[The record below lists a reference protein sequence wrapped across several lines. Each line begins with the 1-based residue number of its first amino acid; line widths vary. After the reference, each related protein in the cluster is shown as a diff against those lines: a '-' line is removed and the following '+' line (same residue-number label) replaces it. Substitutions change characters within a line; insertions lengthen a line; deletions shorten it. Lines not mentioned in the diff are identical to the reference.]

1 MKKTIRRFTAICLC
15 VSLILGNTAHTGAA
29 YLKKPGKVSRIA
41 VAQKKANVVIQYK
54 KAANAKKYLIY
65 RSTKKSSAYKKISTT
80 AKLKYTDKTTVAGTT
95 YYYKVRAANTK
106 NSKVK
111 YGSYSSVKKIKIKLP
126 VVDDDKTQNISNI
139 NSDTTIKSN
148 LTKEEDW
155 IKSSKSIDDS
165 IQKKAAMR
173 QYSFEN
179 PYIIVNPYGY
189 APLTAVVAFSTDKA
203 YSVKYTVKG
212 NTSLCDVSGS
222 TDAATVHAVPII
234 GLYANK
240 TNTVELELLENNNVV
255 ATKKVNITTGNIPS
269 DVANIVTVTKH
280 SEKSAFG
287 LTLVTGQD
295 CCYPFAYDESGD
307 IRWVITRKGGSNGI
321 FPLSDGKFLFQA
333 AFALT
338 PSHAKP
344 HPTNLYEMDY
354 LGRCYSQFYIAQ
366 GVHHDVTEKTPGG
379 NLMVITNSNNGY
391 VEDVVMEIDRTTG
404 KIVKKL
410 DLKKIFGNTYRTKT
424 DWVHINT
431 ISYDPDTDTVL
442 LSPRNLHSAIKIH
455 WSTQK
460 LIWIMGNP
468 QFWKGTRFEDKVLKP
483 SGTIQWHYQQ
493 HAVYELDDDIDNNPN
508 TKHYIMFDNHY
519 QAARKVNFFDNLTS
533 SYTLI
538 YTVNESTFTIKQ
550 EKVFSGLKSS
560 ITSNSILD
568 YKTKRVFGMC
578 GHLKSSYNGNKGMI
592 YEYDYNTGKVLNQ
605 YAIKKYF
612 YRAYEM
618 TFNCNTMENPLKIS
632 ERYIK
637 GNLQKPVKLSY
648 NLNIPSKKITSG
660 VNLSLAGNVLYVKA
674 NDHSVTDVVFIGS
687 KNTYIWSKSK
697 INQTDQQYLSWN
709 YHMAVP
715 LSCLKSDSY
724 KIVVMY
730 KGKLYKTGKKITCN
744 HR

>member
-1 MKKTIRRFTAICLC
+1 
-15 VSLILGNTAHTGAA
+15 
-29 YLKKPGKVSRIA
+29 
-41 VAQKKANVVIQYK
+41 
-54 KAANAKKYLIY
+54 
-65 RSTKKSSAYKKISTT
+65 
-80 AKLKYTDKTTVAGTT
+80 
-95 YYYKVRAANTK
+95 
-106 NSKVK
+106 
-111 YGSYSSVKKIKIKLP
+111 
-126 VVDDDKTQNISNI
+126 
-139 NSDTTIKSN
+139 
-148 LTKEEDW
+148 
-155 IKSSKSIDDS
+155 
-165 IQKKAAMR
+165 
-173 QYSFEN
+173 
-179 PYIIVNPYGY
+179 
-189 APLTAVVAFSTDKA
+189 
-203 YSVKYTVKG
+203 
-212 NTSLCDVSGS
+212 
-222 TDAATVHAVPII
+222 
-234 GLYANK
+234 
-240 TNTVELELLENNNVV
+240 
-255 ATKKVNITTGNIPS
+255 
-269 DVANIVTVTKH
+269 
-280 SEKSAFG
+280 
-287 LTLVTGQD
+287 
-295 CCYPFAYDESGD
+295 
-307 IRWVITRKGGSNGI
+307 
-321 FPLSDGKFLFQA
+321 
-333 AFALT
+333 
-338 PSHAKP
+338 
-344 HPTNLYEMDY
+344 MDY
-354 LGRCYSQFYIAQ
+354 LGRAYRQYFVEQ
-366 GVHHDVTEKTPGG
+366 GVHHDVSEKTPDG
-379 NLMVITNSNNGY
+379 NLLMITNSNQNY
-391 VEDVVMEIDRTTG
+391 VEDVVMELDRETG
-404 KIVKKL
+404 KVIKKL
-410 DLKKIFGNTYRTKT
+410 DLKDVLGDYFRNQT
-424 DWVHINT
+424 DWVHTNT
-431 ISYDPDTDTVL
+431 ISYDEDSDTVL
-442 LSPRNLHSAIKIH
+442 LSPRNTHSAIKVN
-455 WSTQK
+455 WSTGE
-460 LIWIMGNP
+460 LVWILGNP
-468 QFWKGTRFEDKVLKP
+468 EIWEGSGLEDKVLKP
-483 SGTIQWHYQQ
+483 SGNIVWHYQQ

-519 QAARKVNFFDNLTS
+519 QAARKVNFFDNLTG

-674 NDHSVTDVVFIGS
+674 NNHSVTDVVFIGS